1 MTVVM
6 PVTAPIMKVENC
18 KRLGAKVVIYGANF
32 GEAKKRA
39 LLIGQKKR
47 LLYVNGSVYNIW
59 AGYLSPG
66 VGFEERALYWYSGSA
81 FRTLHFSR
89 SLSMGLIS

>member
-1 MTVVM
+1 
-6 PVTAPIMKVENC
+6 MKVENC

-47 LLYVNGSVYNIW
+47 LLYVNGSVYNNW
-59 AGYLSPG
+59 AVYLPPG

-81 FRTLHFSR
+81 FTTLHFSCAYQW
-89 SLSMGLIS
+89 G